1 MREYLFNRQVLQS
14 TQLQLHF
21 RATAIKHKYVA
32 QRSLLIRPA
41 VLQQPQEREGDQ
53 KRILTK
59 REGRLFLSFA
69 MLQEHE
75 GTDVGRDIARANTVS
90 VAVRQGLFLPRIDR
104 VAQEDDGAA
113 SDAEI
118 ADARFE
124 FGQKRWGEKLVEAV
138 AVGTGHL
145 ASACCGWWSDVS
157 GQSEGVSWRGAIVG
171 FAG

>member
-14 TQLQLHF
+14 TQLQLHLG
-21 RATAIKHKYVA
+21 ATAIKHKYVA
-32 QRSLLIRPA
+32 QRSLLIHPA

-59 REGRLFLSFA
+59 REGRLLVSFA
-69 MLQEHE
+69 MLQEQE
-75 GTDVGRDIARANTVS
+75 GTDLGRDIARANTVS
-90 VAVRQGLFLPRIDR
+90 FAVRQSLFLPRIDR

-124 FGQKRWGEKLVEAV
+124 FGQKGWGEELVEAV

-145 ASACCGWWSDVS
+145 GCARVAGLAIGG
-157 GQSEGVSWRGAIVG
+157 GQMSVVRWRGCVG
-171 FAG
+171 EGQV